1 MNVYHVHVNLIK
13 GKNKMS
19 VANPIAEIAAALRAM
34 PPITVANGTHTKPVS
49 IGGPVTIPAVQPINY
64 VERFIT
70 PKEKE
75 SYYIVKFEID
85 QRDADRITV
94 SSKQSGKLDN
104 DELIK
109 LAIMLNYQQIDDWD
123 GEWYNLGAM
132 EEYLSENYLD
142 GFFYDSCNRFGF
154 DDITIEGY
162 DADKD
167 EFYSVVIPEL
177 EDLGITN
184 ITEAYHKY
192 FKTGDDC
199 DSYETD
205 ED

>member
-1 MNVYHVHVNLIK
+1 
-13 GKNKMS
+13 MS

-34 PPITVANGTHTKPVS
+34 PPITVTNGTHPRPTS
-49 IGGPVTIPAVQPINY
+49 IGGPTNIPVTQPMGY
-64 VERFIT
+64 VERFVT
-70 PKEKE
+70 PKQKE
-75 SYYIVKFEID
+75 SYYIVTFEID

-94 SSKQSGKLDN
+94 SSKQSGKLDC
-104 DELIK
+104 DELIR

-123 GEWYNLGAM
+123 GGWFNLSAM
-132 EEYLSENYLD
+132 EDYLSENYLS
-142 GFFYDSCNRFGF
+142 GFFYDACNRFGF

-167 EFYSVVIPEL
+167 EFYSIVIPEL
-177 EDLGITN
+177 EDLGITD

-192 FKTGDDC
+192 FNCG
-199 DSYETD
+199 EANED

>member
-1 MNVYHVHVNLIK
+1 
-13 GKNKMS
+13 MS

-34 PPITVANGTHTKPVS
+34 PPITVVNGTHTKPVS
-49 IGGPVTIPAVQPINY
+49 IGGPVTIPAVQPMGY

-85 QRDADRITV
+85 QRDADCITV
-94 SSKQSGKLDN
+94 SSKQSGKLDT

-109 LAIMLNYQQIDDWD
+109 LAIMLNYRQIDDWD
-123 GEWYNLGAM
+123 GEWFNLGAM

-142 GFFYDSCNRFGF
+142 GFFYDACNRFGF

-167 EFYSVVIPEL
+167 EFYSVTIPEL
-177 EDLGITN
+177 EDLGIKN